1 MSKPLYQCNVNM
13 FTSTLERRV
22 DKVHVNISIYD
33 VTNVNMEICTKQVSV
48 TAVVC
53 KV

>member
-22 DKVHVNISIYD
+22 DKVHHVNIS
-33 VTNVNMEICTKQVSV
+33 VNNVNMEICTKQECV